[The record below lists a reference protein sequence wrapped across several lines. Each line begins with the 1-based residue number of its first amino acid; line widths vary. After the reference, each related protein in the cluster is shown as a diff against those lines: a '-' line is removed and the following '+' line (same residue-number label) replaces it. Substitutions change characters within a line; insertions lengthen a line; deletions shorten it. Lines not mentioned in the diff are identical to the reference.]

1 MHQHEM
7 QQIYIYLNI
16 TIYRILF
23 FSKNGVLQG
32 GHVFWVKSGDGDVY
46 PDAERSRRAAKSG
59 VVAMAHVM
67 HGKIDIVE

>member
-1 MHQHEM
+1 MGC
-7 QQIYIYLNI
+7 Y
-16 TIYRILF
+16 
-23 FSKNGVLQG
+23 KG

-46 PDAERSRRAAKSG
+46 PDAEGSRRAAKSG